1 MSDLKDLTWNPFK
14 VTWVNS
20 VGISLWVENE
30 CPYESDLR
38 WVIWSN
44 PIKMIRI
51 DEKWMNR
58 VNRGEMSDLMEM
70 TWNNPM
76 EVTWVNLMGKSLWFE
91 NECPYRFDLIDLSEK
106 ALCSV
111 EWMSL
116 WEWLGTTLWESP
128 YGRLRVSL
136 SKWLEWTLWESP
148 YQNEWNRWE
157 MNELKWVEWIEV
169 SRMNGWKWTR
179 TTLWE
184 WSYEWIERYPMK
196 VTWCEWKWVSL
207 SKWSE
212 SMRNELEW
220 DRISEMRWNE
230 WFDGKARRKS
240 LWVEWRWTDG
250 TDGTDGR

>member
-1 MSDLKDLTWNPFK
+1 MSDLMDLTWMNPMGM
-14 VTWVNS
+14 VLWSEEGEPYESDLSESNGNLPMSWEWVYLS
-20 VGISLWVENE
+20 IWLDWSQWESPYVQLNE
-30 CPYESDLR
+30 CPYESDLEQPYGK
-38 WVIWSN
+38 V
-44 PIKMIRI
+44 
-51 DEKWMNR
+51 
-58 VNRGEMSDLMEM
+58 
-70 TWNNPM
+70 PM
-76 EVTWVNLMGKSLWFE
+76 VDW
-91 NECPYRFDLIDLSEK
+91 ECPYQSDLSK
-106 ALCSV
+106 DDL
-111 EWMSL
+111 
-116 WEWLGTTLWESP
+116 T
-128 YGRLRVSL
+128 
-136 SKWLEWTLWESP
+136 KH

-184 WSYEWIERYPMK
+184 WSYEWIERYPIK
-196 VTWCEWKWVSL
+196 VTWCEWKSMSL

>member
-1 MSDLKDLTWNPFK
+1 MKDLKDLKDLT
-14 VTWVNS
+14 
-20 VGISLWVENE
+20 LW
-30 CPYESDLR
+30 
-38 WVIWSN
+38 
-44 PIKMIRI
+44 
-51 DEKWMNR
+51 
-58 VNRGEMSDLMEM
+58 
-70 TWNNPM
+70 
-76 EVTWVNLMGKSLWFE
+76 
-91 NECPYRFDLIDLSEK
+91 
-106 ALCSV
+106 
-111 EWMSL
+111 
-116 WEWLGTTLWESP
+116 TLWESP
-128 YGRLRVSL
+128 YGRKRVSL
-136 SKWLEWTLWESP
+136 SKWLDLFVVTKSFQNDQNRWEMSELSEMKWNDGFDGFDLEQPYEKVPMVSRRWTLSKWLDVSENECP

-184 WSYEWIERYPMK
+184 WSYEWIERYPIK
-196 VTWCEWKWVSL
+196 VTWCEWKSMSL

>member
-1 MSDLKDLTWNPFK
+1 MK
-14 VTWVNS
+14 
-20 VGISLWVENE
+20 
-30 CPYESDLR
+30 
-38 WVIWSN
+38 WVIWWIWLCEPYGN
-44 PIKMIRI
+44 
-51 DEKWMNR
+51 
-58 VNRGEMSDLMEM
+58 L
-70 TWNNPM
+70 PM
-76 EVTWVNLMGKSLWFE
+76 VDRR
-91 NECPYRFDLIDLSEK
+91 CPYQNDLSK
-106 ALCSV
+106 DDL
-111 EWMSL
+111 
-116 WEWLGTTLWESP
+116 T
-128 YGRLRVSL
+128 
-136 SKWLEWTLWESP
+136 KH

-184 WSYEWIERYPMK
+184 WSYEWIERYPIK
-196 VTWCEWKWVSL
+196 VTWCEWKSMSL